1 MSGAIAAL
9 SITAITAGVSFIKA
23 GKERRAAEAAQLQ
36 ADISMDKIEK
46 ALTKNEMDALS
57 LQTEAYEREADNI
70 KTATK
75 TEMDAIREGDQRG
88 VLAGSSRVKAGV
100 TEAEA
105 GSRVGMATELGDL
118 ENLSADEATRKSD
131 IGIQMELGN
140 IQGAQTAA
148 AALSDSASQATSAA
162 MQGVA
167 SAAMQGANMATQST
181 YGKSGEAKQ
190 AQRKQNKFVRQERR
204 EFLET
209 DVNTRKMFK
218 TNKLP
223 GMQQEYQDKI
233 SGLTLGGTLPNKKI
247 ETQNEDGTV
256 TVSEEKRLNLG
267 DIKDMTEFEFK
278 NFMMELTPEQQASI
292 YAQMKK

>member
-9 SITAITAGVSFIKA
+9 SITAIVAGVGFIKA

-57 LQTEAYEREADNI
+57 LQTEAYDRESDNI

-105 GSRVGMATELGDL
+105 GSREGMATELGDL
-118 ENLSADEATRKSD
+118 EKLSADEATRKSD

-167 SAAMQGANMATQST
+167 SAAMQGANMLTQSS
-181 YGKSGEAKQ
+181 YGKSGEANQ

-204 EFLET
+204 ASDLTRQEF
-209 DVNTRKMFK
+209 NAQ
-218 TNKLP
+218 KLP
-223 GMQQEYQDKI
+223 GMQADYQDKI
-233 SGLTLGGTLPNKKI
+233 SGLTLGGTLPNKLI
-247 ETQNEDGTV
+247 NTQNEDGTV
-256 TVSEEKRLNLG
+256 TVSEGKRLSL
-267 DIKDMTEFEFK
+267 DDVKDMTEFEFK
-278 NFMMELTPEQQASI
+278 NFMMELTPEQRNSV
-292 YAQMKK
+292 YLQMNQK

>member
-9 SITAITAGVSFIKA
+9 SITAIVAGVGFIKA

-57 LQTEAYEREADNI
+57 LQTEAYDREADNI

-118 ENLSADEATRKSD
+118 EKLSADEATRKSD

-181 YGKSGEAKQ
+181 YGTSGEAKQ
-190 AQRKQNKFVRQERR
+190 AQRKQNKFVRKERR
-204 EFLET
+204 ASDLSRQEF
-209 DVNTRKMFK
+209 NAQ
-218 TNKLP
+218 NLP
-223 GMQQEYQDKI
+223 GMQADYQDKI
-233 SGLTLGGTLPNKKI
+233 SGLTLGGTLPNRTI
-247 ETQNEDGTV
+247 NTQNEDGTV
-256 TVSEEKRLNLG
+256 TISEEKRLTLG
-267 DIKDMTEFEFK
+267 DVKDMTEFEFK
-278 NFMMELTPEQQASI
+278 NFMMELTPEQRDSI
-292 YAQMKK
+292 NIQLGL

>member
-9 SITAITAGVSFIKA
+9 SITAITAGLSFIKA
-23 GKERRAAEAAQLQ
+23 GKERRAAEAAELQ

-118 ENLSADEATRKSD
+118 EKLSADEATRKSD

-204 EFLET
+204 ASDLS
-209 DVNTRKMFK
+209 RKDF
-218 TNKLP
+218 NAQKLP
-223 GMQQEYQDKI
+223 GMQADYQDKI
-233 SGLTLGGTLPNKKI
+233 SGLTLGGTLPNRLI
-247 ETQNEDGTV
+247 NTQNEDGTV
-256 TVSEEKRLNLG
+256 TVSEEKRLSLG
-267 DIKDMTEFEFK
+267 DVKDMTEFEFK
-278 NFMMELTPEQQASI
+278 KFMM
-292 YAQMKK
+292 

>member
-9 SITAITAGVSFIKA
+9 AITVGTTTMSFIKA
-23 GKERRAAEAAQLQ
+23 GKDRRAAEAAQLQ

-118 ENLSADEATRKSD
+118 EKLSADEATRKSD

-204 EFLET
+204 ASDLS
-209 DVNTRKMFK
+209 RKDF
-218 TNKLP
+218 NAQKLP
-223 GMQQEYQDKI
+223 GMQADYQDKI
-233 SGLTLGGTLPNKKI
+233 SGLTLGGTLPNRLI
-247 ETQNEDGTV
+247 NTQNDDGTV
-256 TVSEEKRLNLG
+256 TISEEKRLSLG
-267 DIKDMTEFEFK
+267 DVKDMTEFEFK
-278 NFMMELTPEQQASI
+278 NFMMELTPEQRNSV
-292 YAQMKK
+292 YLQMNQK

>member
-1 MSGAIAAL
+1 MSGAIAGL
-9 SITAITAGVSFIKA
+9 AITVGTTAMSFIKA
-23 GKERRAAEAAQLQ
+23 GKDRRAAEAAQLQ

-118 ENLSADEATRKSD
+118 EKLSADEATRKSD

-167 SAAMQGANMATQST
+167 SAAMQGVNMATQGT

-190 AQRKQNKFVRQERR
+190 AQRRQNKFVRQERR
-204 EFLET
+204 ASDLSRKEF
-209 DVNTRKMFK
+209 NAQ
-218 TNKLP
+218 KLP
-223 GMQQEYQDKI
+223 GMQADYQEKI
-233 SGLTLGGTLPNKKI
+233 SGLTLGGTLPNRLI
-247 ETQNEDGTV
+247 NTQNEDGTV
-256 TVSEEKRLNLG
+256 TVSEEKRLTLG
-267 DIKDMTEFEFK
+267 DVKDMTEFEFK
-278 NFMMELTPEQQASI
+278 NFMMELTPEQRNSV
-292 YAQMKK
+292 YLQMNQK

>member
-9 SITAITAGVSFIKA
+9 AITVGTTTMSFIKA

-57 LQTEAYEREADNI
+57 LQTEAYDREADNI

-118 ENLSADEATRKSD
+118 EKLSADEATRKSD

-140 IQGAQTAA
+140 IQGAQQAA

-167 SAAMQGANMATQST
+167 SAAMQGVNMATQST
-181 YGKSGEAKQ
+181 YGKSAEAKK
-190 AQRKQNKFVRQERR
+190 AQRKQNKFVRQTRR
-204 EFLET
+204 DSDL
-209 DVNTRKMFK
+209 TRKEF
-218 TNKLP
+218 NSQILP
-223 GMQQEYQDKI
+223 GMQEDYQNQI
-233 SGLTLGGTLPNKKI
+233 SGLTLGGTLPNKQIRK
-247 ETQNEDGTV
+247 QNEDGTV
-256 TVSEEKRLNLG
+256 TISEEERLNLA
-267 DIKDMTEFEFK
+267 DIKGMSKFEFN
-278 NFMMELTPEQQASI
+278 NFMMELTPEQRESV
-292 YAQMKK
+292 YLQMNQN